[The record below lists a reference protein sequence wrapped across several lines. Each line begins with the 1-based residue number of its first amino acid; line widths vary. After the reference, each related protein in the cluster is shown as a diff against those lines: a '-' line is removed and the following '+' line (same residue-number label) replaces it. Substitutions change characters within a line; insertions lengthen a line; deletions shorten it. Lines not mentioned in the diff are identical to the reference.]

1 MGKCTH
7 ECSAAGIHQ
16 LDPTPHRSPSASKPH
31 TRHSLNHLSATA
43 CVHGDGLATGMP
55 PSPVLSPVQLPTPQ
69 WCPLRSNPHMGWQQ
83 EEVAPRVHGR
93 SWEQDAG
100 SIRGVRAWDKSEWS
114 SLTKAVAVC
123 PRGAMLQCV
132 FFLFSFLPVN
142 VNPSSASAACTPSRL
157 AVPRSGGMAHLV
169 SSTVCEDMGVV
180 TDQGSIPGGW
190 GKQWIPLCHEGGVSG
205 HSSI

>member
-1 MGKCTH
+1 MWCWAMHPQGLQEALAAPGVASHSPGLAQGMSASQGAQGLGKCTH

-132 FFLFSFLPVN
+132 FFSFLF
-142 VNPSSASAACTPSRL
+142 C
-157 AVPRSGGMAHLV
+157 
-169 SSTVCEDMGVV
+169 
-180 TDQGSIPGGW
+180 Q
-190 GKQWIPLCHEGGVSG
+190 
-205 HSSI
+205 